1 MGRPIHEKINLL
13 LTERGQKKKE
23 LAKALGISPQTMTD
37 ITKGRS
43 SVTLQHLRGL
53 VRFFNL
59 RADYWLDDERDAPG
73 DTDNQ
78 TAAATAGSGDTGVR
92 REPDNRPA
100 FLRAPNSSEFMDKM
114 RTFLRSHQE
123 EWDRT
128 FGPIK
133 PQERELLEPR
143 DDRRTQRPGAA
154 GGTTSGAA
162 QVAAD

>member
-59 RADYWLDDERDAPG
+59 RADYWLDDERDAPA
-73 DTDNQ
+73 DHDQ
-78 TAAATAGSGDTGVR
+78 PPAASAALAAAGEVR
-92 REPDNRPA
+92 RDNDGRA
-100 FLRAPNSSEFMDKM
+100 TFQRAPNPPDLMDKM
-114 RTFLRSHQE
+114 RTFVRAHQE
-123 EWDRT
+123 DWERT

-133 PQERELLEPR
+133 PQEREVLGLR
-143 DDRRTQRPGAA
+143 DDRRPAQRPGTA
-154 GGTTSGAA
+154 GGA
-162 QVAAD
+162 QAAAD